1 MKVKNVSERTYI
13 HGDFSL
19 NAGATLVVPDAL
31 GKLWIRT
38 GEIIEVEEPKNIQV
52 TIEELG
58 QKPDISKVKLEPK
71 KEVKKSGNNRKRNS
85 R

>member
-38 GEIIEVEEPKNIQV
+38 GEIIEVEEPKKEV
-52 TIEELG
+52 IEE
-58 QKPDISKVKLEPK
+58 PK
-71 KEVKKSGNNRKRNS
+71 QEVKKSGNNTRKSNRKRI
-85 R
+85 

>member
-38 GEIIEVEEPKNIQV
+38 GEIIEVEEPKKEV
-52 TIEELG
+52 IEE
-58 QKPDISKVKLEPK
+58 VKEEPK
-71 KEVKKSGNNRKRNS
+71 KEVKKSGNNRKRNG

>member
-1 MKVKNVSERTYI
+1 MKVKNVSQRTYI

-19 NAGATLVVPDAL
+19 NAGATSVVPDCI

-38 GEIIEVEEPKNIQV
+38 GEIIEVEEPKKEV
-52 TIEELG
+52 IEE
-58 QKPDISKVKLEPK
+58 VKEEPK
-71 KEVKKSGNNRKRNS
+71 KEVKKSGNNRKRNG

>member
-1 MKVKNVSERTYI
+1 MKVKNVSERNYI

-19 NAGATLVVPDAL
+19 NAGATSVVPDSI

-38 GEIIEVEEPKNIQV
+38 GEIIEVEEPKKV
-52 TIEELG
+52 IEQTKEE
-58 QKPDISKVKLEPK
+58 VKEEPK
-71 KEVKKSGNNRKRNS
+71 KEVKKSGNNRKRNG